1 MLIQPDIKRYRQL
14 NDEEAALMNAIEEQ
28 AEICGVLIERLRTTG
43 GLDYRWV
50 SIGATDLQKG
60 FMALV
65 RSVAKPTSF

>member
-1 MLIQPDIKRYRQL
+1 MLIQPDIKGYRQL
-14 NDEEAALMNAIEEQ
+14 NDDEAALMNEIKDQ
-28 AEICGVLIERLRTTG
+28 AEICGVLIEKLQTTG